1 MRKLELLAPAGDL
14 EKLKIAVDYGADAVY
29 FGGEMFSL
37 RAGAGNLTIDEIR
50 EGVEYAHSK
59 NVKCHMT
66 FNIFAHNED
75 IEPLREYLG
84 RIKDIP
90 VDAFIVSDPGVIAL
104 IQEVMPDAEL
114 HLSTQANMTN
124 YATANFW
131 YRQGVK
137 RLVLARELT
146 FDEIREIRQN
156 IPGDMELE
164 SFIHGAMCIS
174 YSGRCLLSNFMINRD
189 ANRGQCAHP
198 CRWKYKLVEEKRP
211 GEYYPVE
218 EDSRGTYIMN
228 SKDLC
233 MLEHIPE
240 LAEAGISSVKIE
252 GRMKSV
258 FYVAT
263 IVSAYRRAI
272 DAYYADPER
281 YEYDPE
287 WMSELKKASHREF
300 TTGFYFS
307 KPTDEDQNYQTSDYT
322 RDYSFIGMVKSYDP
336 ETGMAVVEQ
345 RNKMVAG
352 DEIEVFGPGTP
363 FFTQKLAVLLNE
375 EGEPIES
382 APHPQ
387 QILRIKMEHPV
398 AENFILRKLKNR

>member
-1 MRKLELLAPAGDL
+1 MKKLELLAPAGDL

-37 RAGAGNLTIDEIR
+37 RAGAGNLTIPEIE
-50 EGVEYAHSK
+50 EGVAYAHERG
-59 NVKCHMT
+59 VKCHMT

-75 IEPLREYLG
+75 IKPLKEYLKA
-84 RIKDIP
+84 ISHIP
-90 VDAFIVSDPGVIAL
+90 VDAYIVSDPGVIFL
-104 IQEVMPDAEL
+104 IKEIIPNAEL

-124 YATANFW
+124 YVTANFW
-131 YRQGVK
+131 HTQGVK

-146 FDEIREIRQN
+146 FGEIKEIKSN
-156 IPGDMELE
+156 IPEDMELE
-164 SFIHGAMCIS
+164 SFVHGAMCIS
-174 YSGRCLLSNFMINRD
+174 YSGRCLLSNFMIDRD

-198 CRWKYKLVEEKRP
+198 CRWKYKLVEEQRP

-218 EDSRGTYIMN
+218 EDGRGTYILN

-233 MLEHIPE
+233 MLEHIPDIIQ
-240 LAEAGISSVKIE
+240 AGISSAKIE

-272 DAYYADPER
+272 DAYYDDPDN
-281 YEYDPE
+281 YQFDPK
-287 WMSELKKASHREF
+287 WMTELKKVSRREF
-300 TTGFYFS
+300 TTGFYYD
-307 KPTDEDQNYQTSDYT
+307 KPTNEDQNYQTSAYT
-322 RDYSFIGMVKSYDP
+322 RDYSFVGMVKSYDP
-336 ETGMAVVEQ
+336 ETKMAIVEQ
-345 RNKMVAG
+345 RNKMVLG
-352 DEIEVFGPGTP
+352 DEIEVFGPDRE
-363 FFTQKLAVLLNE
+363 FFTQKLEVLLNE

-387 QILRIKMEHPV
+387 QILNIKMDQPV
-398 AENFILRKLKNR
+398 AEKYILRKRKK

>member
-1 MRKLELLAPAGDL
+1 MKKLELLAPAGDL

-37 RAGAGNLTIDEIR
+37 RAGAGNLSIDEIR
-50 EGVEYAHSK
+50 EGVAYAHEK
-59 NVKCHMT
+59 GVKCHMT

-75 IEPLREYLG
+75 IEPLKAYLSEL
-84 RIKDIP
+84 KDIP
-90 VDAFIVSDPGVIAL
+90 IDAFIVSDPGVIGIIKDIL
-104 IQEVMPDAEL
+104 PGAEL

-131 YRQGVK
+131 HSQGIK

-146 FDEIREIRQN
+146 FDEIKEIRGN
-156 IPGDMELE
+156 IPEDMELE
-164 SFIHGAMCIS
+164 AFVHGAMCIS

-198 CRWKYKLVEEKRP
+198 CRWKYKLVEEQRP
-211 GEYYPVE
+211 GQYYPVE

-240 LAEAGISSVKIE
+240 LVDAGVSSAKIE

-272 DAYYADPER
+272 DAYYADPEK
-281 YEYDPE
+281 YVYDPK
-287 WMSELKKASHREF
+287 WLTELKKASHREF
-300 TTGFYFS
+300 TTGFYFN

-322 RDYSFIGMVKSYDP
+322 REYSFIGMVKSYD
-336 ETGMAVVEQ
+336 EKTGMAVVEQ
-345 RNKMVAG
+345 RNKMILG
-352 DEIEVFGPGTP
+352 DEIEVFGPGRD
-363 FFTQKLAVLLNE
+363 FFTQKLTVLQNE

-387 QILRIKMEHPV
+387 QILRIKMDQPV
-398 AENFILRKLKNR
+398 AEKYILRKKK